1 MDCCTILRRLAWAI
15 SVLVISAG
23 CTSKVT
29 NPNYPNNPE
38 PLHPN
43 KFIELPLGSIKAE
56 GWLKSMLVSQAEGAT
71 GHLDEL
77 YPQVMGERNG
87 WLGGDGD
94 QWERGPYWIDGL
106 LPLAYILEDE
116 KLIAKTT
123 PWIEWALAS
132 SKENGQFGPDKD
144 YTPERGLQRDNCQDW
159 WPRMVVLKVLQ
170 QYYSAHSI
178 TPYKRPLSE
187 GLKRVNCPD

>member
-15 SVLVISAG
+15 SVLLISAG

-29 NPNYPNNPE
+29 NLNYPNNPE

-94 QWERGPYWIDGL
+94 
-106 LPLAYILEDE
+106 
-116 KLIAKTT
+116 
-123 PWIEWALAS
+123 
-132 SKENGQFGPDKD
+132 
-144 YTPERGLQRDNCQDW
+144 
-159 WPRMVVLKVLQ
+159 
-170 QYYSAHSI
+170 
-178 TPYKRPLSE
+178 
-187 GLKRVNCPD
+187 

>member
-1 MDCCTILRRLAWAI
+1 MGCRTILRHLSILVSVSALLAT
-15 SVLVISAG
+15 AG
-23 CTSKVT
+23 CASKVT

-38 PLHPN
+38 PLYPN
-43 KFIELPLGSIKAE
+43 RFIELPLGSIKAE
-56 GWLKSMLVSQAEGAT
+56 GWLKTMLVSQAEGAT

-132 SKENGQFGPDKD
+132 SKE
-144 YTPERGLQRDNCQDW
+144 
-159 WPRMVVLKVLQ
+159 MS
-170 QYYSAHSI
+170 SAP
-178 TPYKRPLSE
+178 T
-187 GLKRVNCPD
+187 